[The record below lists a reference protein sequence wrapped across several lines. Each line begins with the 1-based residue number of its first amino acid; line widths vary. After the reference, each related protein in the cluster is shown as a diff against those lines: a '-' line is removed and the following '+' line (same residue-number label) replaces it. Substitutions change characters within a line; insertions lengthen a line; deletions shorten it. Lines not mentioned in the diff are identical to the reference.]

1 MRHFIKNHPFAAK
14 IQLQPNPIFVSTAFL
29 DIMIRTSF
37 LFLWE
42 RMDSKG
48 CFSVCFLFPNRQ
60 VDYACLRLLC
70 AMALETFNRD
80 QIFMLC

>member
-14 IQLQPNPIFVSTAFL
+14 IQLQPNPIFISTAFL
-29 DIMIRTSF
+29 DIMIRTSW
-37 LFLWE
+37 LFLWG
-42 RMDSKG
+42 RMDSKD
-48 CFSVCFLFPNRQ
+48 CFSLCFHFLNRQ
-60 VDYACLRLLC
+60 VDCARTRLLF